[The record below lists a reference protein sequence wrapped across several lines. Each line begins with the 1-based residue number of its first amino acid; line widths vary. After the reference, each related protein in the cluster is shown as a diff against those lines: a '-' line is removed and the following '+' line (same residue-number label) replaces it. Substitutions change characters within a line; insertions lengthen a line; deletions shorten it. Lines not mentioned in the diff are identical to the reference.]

1 MILDYISISI
11 GDMKKQNCLAFKQ
24 SPCTCNFFAKPAF
37 PTFFKLLAFPQ
48 FLRYD
53 YDGEID
59 MENHAWMESEVGMST
74 ESE

>member
-37 PTFFKLLAFPQ
+37 PTFFKVIAFPQ

-53 YDGEID
+53 GEFDSLNISGRCD
-59 MENHAWMESEVGMST
+59 ERFGF
-74 ESE
+74 